1 MLDADKFAPISVKI
15 GRAKKHFSDL
25 QSEILGWRR
34 SKPYVIR
41 TKRDPQTRQLIYYVH
56 SAKSLPLEIPAII
69 GDVLGNLR
77 SALDYIVYQLFEI
90 RHPTTP
96 PRQRFGF
103 PVCDSAK
110 GYEATVSGIVK
121 NLGQDVAD
129 LIGAVKPYKRLD
141 ELFPNGAIWCLH
153 SLNNVSKHRLLLTV
167 CTQYQMHGVTPRIIQ
182 ELSSQFPGEKTI
194 DFISSI
200 SVDEVLRKIPVKE
213 GYELYRAPPDCEVE
227 KDLTFDLDVS
237 FNELTIM
244 EVWPVLPALQHFT
257 DLVEGISRKFRP
269 LFS

>member
-1 MLDADKFAPISVKI
+1 M
-15 GRAKKHFSDL
+15 

-56 SAKSLPLEIPAII
+56 SAKALPLEIPAII

-96 PRQRFGF
+96 PRQRFF
-103 PVCDSAK
+103 PVCDSAEVF
-110 GYEATVSGIVK
+110 EATVSRIEK
-121 NLGQDVAD
+121 NLGQGVARPYPR
-129 LIGAVKPYKRLD
+129 GKPYKRLD
-141 ELFPNGAIWCLH
+141 ELFPNGALWCLH

-167 CTQYQMHGVTPRIIQ
+167 CTQYEMHSVTPRILQ
-182 ELSSQFPGEKTI
+182 ELSSQFPGEETI
-194 DFISSI
+194 DFIASI
-200 SVDEVLRKIPVKE
+200 SVDEALRKIPVKE

-227 KDLTFDLDVS
+227 EDLTFHLDVS
-237 FNELTIM
+237 FNELTII

-269 LFS
+269 LFSR